1 MMEFRTLFIIKDKKY
16 RNVQNLHK
24 KQNLFIYSMKFMN
37 ELMNL
42 KKKQTKQS
50 KKQKQNKKKNRTN
63 KNLRL
68 AIFSNRR
75 M

>member
-37 ELMNL
+37 EL
-42 KKKQTKQS
+42 KKKT
-50 KKQKQNKKKNRTN
+50 KQNKAKNKKNPKKNQTN